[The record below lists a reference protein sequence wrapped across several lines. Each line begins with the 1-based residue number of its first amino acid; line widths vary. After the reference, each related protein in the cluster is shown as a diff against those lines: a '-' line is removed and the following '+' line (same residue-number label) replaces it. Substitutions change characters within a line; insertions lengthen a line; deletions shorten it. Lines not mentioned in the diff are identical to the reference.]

1 MMKNNWNCYKN
12 IDNMRIA
19 PIQKKNNNEVLVIVI
34 VICYSLVIE
43 KLLVLPCKHSHTINI
58 TNINN

>member
-1 MMKNNWNCYKN
+1 
-12 IDNMRIA
+12 MRIA
-19 PIQKKNNNEVLVIVI
+19 PSQKEKNEVLVIII

-43 KLLVLPCKHSHTINI
+43 KTPLLPCKHSHTINI